1 MKEHF
6 SSYGDLASV
15 ELEDGEVHEGDNG
28 SDASKNCQ
36 VHVSFTTRRSAER
49 AFLSGKSWQGHDL
62 QFTWLMP
69 SSSSNDLGNK
79 EKTSTFLK
87 GSSDTD
93 VQKEEKL
100 SSVVSQEAAASG
112 NAESEN
118 SERKS
123 SVEHA
128 ELQEVSQPSPTP
140 MSAEEESPKDNV
152 C

>member
-28 SDASKNCQ
+28 SGASKNCQ
-36 VHVSFTTRRSAER
+36 VRVSFTARRSAER
-49 AFLSGKSWQGHDL
+49 AFLNGKCWQGHNL
-62 QFTWLMP
+62 HFTWLMP

-79 EKTSTFLK
+79 EKTSTSLK

-93 VQKEEKL
+93 VQKEDKL
-100 SSVVSQEAAASG
+100 SSVVSQEAAVSG

-128 ELQEVSQPSPTP
+128 ELQEVSQPSPTL
-140 MSAEEESPKDNV
+140 MSGEEESPKDNV